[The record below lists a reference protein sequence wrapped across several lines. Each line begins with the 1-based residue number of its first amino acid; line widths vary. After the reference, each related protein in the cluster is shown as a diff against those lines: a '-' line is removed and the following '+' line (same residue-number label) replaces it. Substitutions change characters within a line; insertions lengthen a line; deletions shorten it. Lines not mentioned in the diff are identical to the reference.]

1 MKRVNVSSNAP
12 KPLDLC
18 TLLSVRPAGGFT
30 LLELLISLTLM
41 GLVSLGVYSA
51 LGFGANALE
60 RGTSRS
66 IENQRVRAALALIV
80 RKLKSAYP
88 LMLPVDGERLVYFF
102 GDEEELRFIASAD
115 RPEIGGLEKVSYFIK
130 EEDGQRGLWMRISAP
145 TLPADLVEEREGS
158 LSLEAEVLSD
168 VDELVWEYFGQR
180 QTEDEEAW
188 HESWNGEEEPKL
200 PQAVRLSW
208 RALSPA
214 QGGMGGAPNAW
225 QIEVPIQV
233 QEPVSELRRTPQNR
247 GRNRSRR

>member
-1 MKRVNVSSNAP
+1 M
-12 KPLDLC
+12 
-18 TLLSVRPAGGFT
+18 RPARGFT
-30 LLELLISLTLM
+30 LLELLISLMLIS
-41 GLVSLGVYSA
+41 LVSLGVYGA

-88 LMLPVDGERLVYFF
+88 LMLLVDGERLVYFF
-102 GDEEELRFIASAD
+102 GGEEELRFVASAD

-130 EEDGQRGLWMRISAP
+130 EDEDGEHGLWMRISAP
-145 TLPADLVEEREGS
+145 TLPADLAEEREGS
-158 LSLEAEVLSD
+158 LYLEAEVLSD

-180 QTEDEEAW
+180 QNEDEEAW

-208 RALSPA
+208 RAQVSNL
-214 QGGMGGAPNAW
+214 PNEW
-225 QIEVPIQV
+225 RIEVPIQV
-233 QEPVSELRRTPQNR
+233 QDPVSELQRTPQNR
-247 GRNRSRR
+247 RRSRR

>member
-1 MKRVNVSSNAP
+1 MRHA
-12 KPLDLC
+12 
-18 TLLSVRPAGGFT
+18 RGFT
-30 LLELLISLTLM
+30 LLELLISLMLIS
-41 GLVSLGVYSA
+41 LVSLGVYGA

-88 LMLPVDGERLVYFF
+88 LMLLVDGERLVYFF
-102 GDEEELRFIASAD
+102 GDEEELRFVASAD

-130 EEDGQRGLWMRISAP
+130 EDEDGEHGLWMRISAP
-145 TLPADLVEEREGS
+145 TLPADLAEERDGS
-158 LSLEAEVLSD
+158 LYLEAEVLSD

-180 QTEDEEAW
+180 QNEDEEAW

-208 RALSPA
+208 RARVSNL
-214 QGGMGGAPNAW
+214 PNEW
-225 QIEVPIQV
+225 RIEVPLQV
-233 QEPVSELRRTPQNR
+233 REPVAELQRTPQNR
-247 GRNRSRR
+247 RRNRGRR

>member
-1 MKRVNVSSNAP
+1 M
-12 KPLDLC
+12 
-18 TLLSVRPAGGFT
+18 RPAGGFT

-41 GLVSLGVYSA
+41 SLVSLGVYGA
-51 LGFGANALE
+51 LGFGADAIE

-66 IENQRVRAALALIV
+66 LENQRVRAALSLIV

-88 LMLPVDGERLVYFF
+88 LMLLVDGERLVYFF
-102 GDEEELRFIASAD
+102 GDEEELRFVASAD

-130 EEDGQRGLWMRISAP
+130 EEDGEHGLWMRISAP

-158 LSLEAEVLSD
+158 LYLEAEVLSD
-168 VDELVWEYFGQR
+168 VDDLVWEYFGQR
-180 QTEDEEAW
+180 QNEDEEAW

-208 RALSPA
+208 RATPPSPSDRGEMEGLA
-214 QGGMGGAPNAW
+214 NEW

-233 QEPVSELRRTPQNR
+233 QDPVSELQRTPQNR
-247 GRNRSRR
+247 SRSRSRR